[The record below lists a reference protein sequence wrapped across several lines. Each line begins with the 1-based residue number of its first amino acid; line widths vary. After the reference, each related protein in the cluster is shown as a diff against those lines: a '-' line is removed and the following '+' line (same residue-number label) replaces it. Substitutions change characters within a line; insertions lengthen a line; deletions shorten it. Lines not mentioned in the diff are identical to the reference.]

1 MGSNQNYGVVAGIG
15 GLIIFDAD
23 GLMRLTELGIMDALP
38 ATFSVRTGGGGVHKY
53 YLSDLDK
60 KIIMFDR
67 TLKEEDKPLHLGEVQ
82 SRGFQA
88 VGPGSIHPNGNRYE
102 VIDDLPIANL
112 AAVDLIEILNKR
124 VDFGFEEAAKEKKRL
139 RVVAVN
145 PNIKDP
151 FDGVRVEN
159 VLSPRGNVR
168 KLPTGLKGAHPVHGS
183 SSGNNFEVDFRE
195 NTWRCWRCFPSGT
208 LVNTPDGLR
217 DIKDI
222 TPDDEVLSR
231 EGKSQKVITTF
242 RRCYGGQLYKIS
254 SSVAPVEATR
264 GHQILVMRCHGCPK
278 SYESYKAC
286 VPNCPRKNGNCAQHK
301 SPEEAWV
308 KVENINPET
317 DFLILPKSK
326 LVNDSFFGKDITQ
339 DSYKNRSRNGN
350 GWFDE
355 NHWYVPID
363 KIETSEF
370 VGQVYNL
377 NTEDNTY
384 QVPFVVHNCGSGGG
398 VALAIAVR
406 EGIIRCDQARA
417 GVLRGDLFKQTVDAA
432 RERKYISEKPANCRV
447 EKV

>member
-195 NTWRCWRCFPSGT
+195 NTWRCWRC
-208 LVNTPDGLR
+208 
-217 DIKDI
+217 
-222 TPDDEVLSR
+222 
-231 EGKSQKVITTF
+231 
-242 RRCYGGQLYKIS
+242 
-254 SSVAPVEATR
+254 
-264 GHQILVMRCHGCPK
+264 
-278 SYESYKAC
+278 
-286 VPNCPRKNGNCAQHK
+286 
-301 SPEEAWV
+301 
-308 KVENINPET
+308 
-317 DFLILPKSK
+317 
-326 LVNDSFFGKDITQ
+326 
-339 DSYKNRSRNGN
+339 
-350 GWFDE
+350 
-355 NHWYVPID
+355 
-363 KIETSEF
+363 
-370 VGQVYNL
+370 
-377 NTEDNTY
+377 
-384 QVPFVVHNCGSGGG
+384 GSGGG

>member
-1 MGSNQNYGVVAGIG
+1 
-15 GLIIFDAD
+15 
-23 GLMRLTELGIMDALP
+23 
-38 ATFSVRTGGGGVHKY
+38 
-53 YLSDLDK
+53 
-60 KIIMFDR
+60 
-67 TLKEEDKPLHLGEVQ
+67 
-82 SRGFQA
+82 
-88 VGPGSIHPNGNRYE
+88 
-102 VIDDLPIANL
+102 
-112 AAVDLIEILNKR
+112 
-124 VDFGFEEAAKEKKRL
+124 
-139 RVVAVN
+139 
-145 PNIKDP
+145 
-151 FDGVRVEN
+151 
-159 VLSPRGNVR
+159 
-168 KLPTGLKGAHPVHGS
+168 
-183 SSGNNFEVDFRE
+183 
-195 NTWRCWRCFPSGT
+195 
-208 LVNTPDGLR
+208 
-217 DIKDI
+217 
-222 TPDDEVLSR
+222 
-231 EGKSQKVITTF
+231 
-242 RRCYGGQLYKIS
+242 
-254 SSVAPVEATR
+254 
-264 GHQILVMRCHGCPK
+264 
-278 SYESYKAC
+278 

-339 DSYKNRSRNGN
+339 EMGRLFGWYLAEGHVSNRQNGKYPCIQFTLGHKETEAANEISDDLLSQFGYKTTPHKYDTRGTILVSSNASKLANAFKQEFGTGVLNKHMGRFLHVELSILEKIVSAYEDGDGCLTNQQSMQVDGAAKTLLTEYQIALAQLGFSSKYYYSDWDATHSKDGYDRHPKHMVISYKNRSRNGN